1 MAADHAGTRLAP
13 AVAAAPAATAGDGTS
28 APRHRAVPGWLPAV
42 TAMLAG
48 LASGGYQLGVPSPW
62 RDEAATVDAAQRSV
76 PQILSLLAHQDAV
89 NGAYYLC
96 LHPVILLLGSSPA
109 AIRAPSVLAMAA
121 AAGFTAALG
130 RRLAAGAG
138 LPSPGLTGLLAGL
151 LVVAAPQATR
161 YAQEARPYGIV
172 TMLAVVA
179 SYLLVRSLA
188 DGRWRWWAGY
198 GAALACAGLFNLFAL
213 LLVVAHGISLLI
225 LTAAPPAARP
235 PRRQLARWAVAAGAA
250 TAVLTP
256 LLLAGYR
263 QRVQIEWLTRPGWG
277 TAAALASGFAGSRAA
292 LLPVTLLALA
302 GAAAGLVPRR
312 AEALT
317 PGVIALP
324 WLAAPA
330 VILLAVSLVHPL
342 FTARYVEF
350 SLPAL
355 ALLCAAGLSW
365 LAGAATRVTGGPPKP
380 LAWLPAAVIAALLGA
395 LLAGP
400 QQALRRPDS
409 RIDNLRRAAA
419 VLAGHEL
426 PGDAVLYLPSSRR
439 IVSMSY
445 PGPFRRLRDIALAR
459 SPAASATLAGTE
471 VSPPVLRHRFAGVQ
485 RVWVVTIRYLSHPPP
500 DSRTDQ
506 AKVGLIGQL
515 RPAGRW
521 DAGAVVLRL
530 YTRGDVS
537 SS

>member
-13 AVAAAPAATAGDGTS
+13 AVAAAPAAGDGTC

-42 TAMLAG
+42 TATLAG

-76 PQILSLLAHQDAV
+76 PQILVLLAHQDAV

-138 LPSPGLTGLLAGL
+138 LPSPALTGLLAGL

-225 LTAAPPAARP
+225 LGAAPPAARP
-235 PRRQLARWAVAAGAA
+235 PRRQLARWAVAAAAA

-277 TAAALASGFAGSRAA
+277 TTAALASGFAGSRAA

-330 VILLAVSLVHPL
+330 AILLAVSLVQPL

-365 LAGAATRVTGGPPKP
+365 LAGAVTWVIGGGPPKP

-409 RIDNLRRAAA
+409 RIDKLRRAAA
-419 VLAGHEL
+419 VLAAHEL

-445 PGPFRRLRDIALAR
+445 PGPFRRLRDVALAR
-459 SPAASATLAGTE
+459 SLAASATLAGTE

-506 AKVGLIGQL
+506 TKVGLIGQL
-515 RPAGRW
+515 HPAGRW

-537 SS
+537 PS

>member
-1 MAADHAGTRLAP
+1 M
-13 AVAAAPAATAGDGTS
+13 
-28 APRHRAVPGWLPAV
+28 
-42 TAMLAG
+42 AG
-48 LASGGYQLGVPSPW
+48 LALGGHQLGVPSPW

-76 PQILSLLAHQDAV
+76 PQILALLAHQDAV

-130 RRLAAGAG
+130 RRLAAQAG
-138 LPSPGLTGLLAGL
+138 LPSPTLTGLLAGL
-151 LVVAAPQATR
+151 LVAAAPQAIR
-161 YAQEARPYGIV
+161 YAQDARPYGLV
-172 TMLAVVA
+172 TMLAAAA

-198 GAALACAGLFNLFAL
+198 GAALACAGLFNVFSL
-213 LLVVAHGISLLI
+213 LLIIAHGISLLI
-225 LTAAPPAARP
+225 LRTARPGARP
-235 PRRQLARWAVAAGAA
+235 PGRQLARWAAAAGAA

-263 QRVQIEWLTRPGWG
+263 QRAQIGWLTRPGWG
-277 TAAALASGFAGSRAA
+277 TVGALASGFAGAGAA

-302 GAAAGLVPRR
+302 GAAAGLVRPAR
-312 AEALT
+312 ALT
-317 PGVIALP
+317 PAVIALP
-324 WLAAPA
+324 WLTAPA
-330 VILLAVSLVHPL
+330 AILLAVSQVHPL
-342 FTARYVEF
+342 FTGRYVEF

-365 LAGAATRVTGGPPKP
+365 LAGAAQVTRGGLPPP
-380 LAWLPAAVIAALLGA
+380 LAWLPAAVIVVLLGA
-395 LLAGP
+395 MLAGP
-400 QQALRRPDS
+400 EQALHHPGS

-419 VLAGHEL
+419 VLAAHEL

-445 PGPFRRLRDIALAR
+445 PGPFRRLRDIALGR

-471 VSPPVLRHRFAGVQ
+471 VSPALLRHRFTDVR
-485 RVWVVTIRYLSHPPP
+485 RVWVVTIRGLKHPPP

-506 AKVGLIGQL
+506 AKIALTGRL
-515 RPAGRW
+515 RLAGW
-521 DAGAVVLRL
+521 WHAGAVVLRL
-530 YTRGDVS
+530 YTRGG
-537 SS
+537 